1 MCGIFGL
8 VAGGGSGLDSTGFAA
23 LLRRLFLLSES
34 RGKEAAGVAFC
45 VADRIDVVR
54 AAVAASELLK
64 RSDYHSALER
74 ALASLSAPARG
85 PLAAI
90 GHARLVTNGLQ
101 GIDANNQP
109 VLSGDVVCVHNG
121 IIVNEP
127 QLWQSHPHL
136 QRQTH
141 VDTEVL
147 AAMLHD
153 KLAAGSSLEAAI
165 REVYGGVCGEASVA
179 VLTAGGQSLLLAT
192 NTGSLFLVADPSLG
206 AMFYCSEAAIAR
218 KIQSELAGGWERQPV
233 VQLKAGEAV
242 TVDLATATVGE
253 HFKLDDRSASSTREA
268 GALATSSS
276 RVSRRSV
283 VTTTDIVRRR
293 WQGMRRCSRCILPE
307 SMPFI
312 RFDENGVCNYCINYE
327 KQKLAGE
334 EALLRTLD
342 QYRSRTGEADC
353 LVGFSGGRDSSYGLH
368 LLKTRYGMN
377 PIAYTYDWGMV
388 TDLARR
394 NQARLCG
401 RLGVEHIWVSAD
413 IKAKRRNV
421 RRNVEAWF
429 RQPEL
434 GMVPLFMA
442 GDKQFMW
449 HANRLMKETGIRLM
463 VYSTNQFERT
473 DFKTGFCGVPPVSAG
488 VRLNKM
494 SAAAKLRL
502 LAYYLKNYAL
512 NPGYINGSLSDTFT
526 AFLSYYFVQQD
537 FLYLFDYVQ
546 WDEEVI
552 NRVLVGEYE
561 WELAHDTPTTWRI
574 GDGTAPFYN
583 YVYQTVAGFS
593 EYETFRSNQIRE
605 GVITREAAL
614 ALVETEN
621 KPRFDSIREYC
632 GLIGIDF
639 DVAMRRI
646 EQIPKLY

>member
-8 VAGGGSGLDSTGFAA
+8 VAAGGSKMDPAGYRN
-23 LLRRLFLLSES
+23 LLGRLFLQSES
-34 RGKEAAGVAFC
+34 RGKEAAGAAFC
-45 VADRIDVVR
+45 SGDRIDVVR
-54 AAVAASELLK
+54 AAVPASELLK
-64 RSDYHSALER
+64 RSDYQDMLQR
-74 ALASLSAPARG
+74 ALASLDVQPRR

-109 VLSGDVVCVHNG
+109 VVKGDIVCVHNG
-121 IIVNEP
+121 IIVNEA
-127 QLWQSHPHL
+127 QLWQSHPTL
-136 QRQTH
+136 QRQTN

-147 AAMLHD
+147 AAILHD
-153 KLAAGSSLEAAI
+153 QLGAGVVVEQAV
-165 REVYGGVCGEASVA
+165 RYVYGQIYGEASVA
-179 VLTAGGQSLLLAT
+179 VLSARGDSLLLAT
-192 NTGSLFLVADPSLG
+192 NTGSLFLVSHPEIG

-218 KIQSELAGGWERQPV
+218 KIQAELAGGWERQPV
-233 VQLKAGEAV
+233 VQLKAGFAAMV
-242 TVDLATATVGE
+242 NLATA
-253 HFKLDDRSASSTREA
+253 LA
-268 GALATSSS
+268 GAPFSLLGEAQPSPPAQAGSDADSSAP
-276 RVSRRSV
+276 RRHV
-283 VTTTDIVRRR
+283 VTTTDLVRARAR
-293 WQGMRRCSRCILPE
+293 NMRRCTRCILPE
-307 SMPFI
+307 TMPFI
-312 RFDENGVCNYCINYE
+312 RFDEQGVCNYCHNHQ
-327 KQKLAGE
+327 KQQLAGE
-334 EALLRTLD
+334 EALLRLLD
-342 QYRSRTGEADC
+342 QYRSRTGEPDC

-413 IKAKRRNV
+413 IKAKRKNV

-429 RQPEL
+429 RKPDL

-473 DFKTGFCGVPPVSAG
+473 DFKTGFCGVAPASSG

-494 SAAAKLRL
+494 SAASTARL
-502 LAYYLKNYAL
+502 LAYYLKNYLL

-526 AFLSYYFVQQD
+526 AFLSYYFVRQD

-546 WDEEVI
+546 WDEDVI
-552 NRVLVGEYE
+552 NKVLVGEYD

-583 YVYQTVAGFS
+583 YIYQTVAGFS

-605 GVITREAAL
+605 GVITRERAL
-614 ALVETEN
+614 ELVETEN

-632 GLIGIDF
+632 GLIGVDF

-646 EQIPKLY
+646 DQIPKLY